1 MNDKKWFHYLKLK
14 RPTQAGF
21 PLSLSFHSFVKE
33 ANLSWGTHFTALIM
47 RSLPLQPAEKP
58 KHAPFTGVCWDGP
71 SCPSL
76 LPCRAGGGVWFQCGT
91 HQVHIGVQKDFVPA
105 AKAHPAFGVS
115 GLDALRLRLEE
126 SGISVQ
132 EDEMR
137 AEEGIGRFYCSDP
150 FGNRLEFMERL

>member
-1 MNDKKWFHYLKLK
+1 MGY
-14 RPTQAGF
+14 
-21 PLSLSFHSFVKE
+21 SFHGIDHAQLAAPAGRE
-33 ANLSWGTHFTALIM
+33 AEARAFYGGVLGWPELPKPSALQS
-47 RSLPLQPAEKP
+47 R
-58 KHAPFTGVCWDGP
+58 
-71 SCPSL
+71 
-76 LPCRAGGGVWFQCGT
+76 GGVWFQCGT
-91 HQVHIGVQKDFVPA
+91 HQIHIGVQKDFVPA